1 VTQVSATDMFNR
13 AMGEEIRRLAGVEE
27 VAAVKS
33 S

>member
-1 VTQVSATDMFNR
+1 VSATDTFNR
-13 AMGEEIRRLAGVEE
+13 AMGEEIQRLAGVEE